1 MSSYHISR
9 SAGIDFCLYHCPAI
23 LQPICIGQLD
33 TPCRYLVN
41 ELKKR
46 KRGKEKR
53 EIDIDL
59 TICKEIQKIVKQQP
73 LLTREIIDRWGMK
86 QQRVFTL
93 IRWGVF
99 EITKKKK
106 KGGNKDN
113 IRVVGVN
120 LDNLR

>member
-59 TICKEIQKIVKQQP
+59 VICKEIQETVKEHP

-99 EITKKKK
+99 KIVKKK

-120 LDNLR
+120 LSNLR